1 MYGGYYRT
9 LGRKTE
15 YKDIEHMPL
24 EKKTGYKGIE
34 LMPLVRKTGYK
45 VIELMPLGRKTG
57 FKGIGLM
64 PKNYSVVP
72 LFLKGPPSSLYLKM
86 IAKMPLSLPVS
97 DTQESS

>member
-24 EKKTGYKGIE
+24 GKKTGYKGIE
-34 LMPLVRKTGYK
+34 LMPLGRKTGY
-45 VIELMPLGRKTG
+45 
-57 FKGIGLM
+57 KGIGLM
-64 PKNYSVVP
+64 PKNYSVFP
-72 LFLKGPPSSLYLKM
+72 LFLKGLPSSLYLKM
-86 IAKMPLSLPVS
+86 IAKMPLSLAFS